1 MKEFKDIQFDAVVSI
16 ENRISKTNNNYQV
29 MVIGIEN
36 PLTGEIL
43 KVHEVYIKENLR
55 QVIEF
60 ILTLIKDNGI

>member
-1 MKEFKDIQFDAVVSI
+1 MEELKNIQFDAIVSI
-16 ENRISKTNNNYQV
+16 ENRISKTNNQYQI

-60 ILTLIKDNGI
+60 ILTLINDKGI

>member
-1 MKEFKDIQFDAVVSI
+1 MEELKNIQFDAIVTI

-60 ILTLIKDNGI
+60 ILTLMNDKGI

>member
-1 MKEFKDIQFDAVVSI
+1 MEDLKNIQFDAVVSI
-16 ENRISKTNNNYQV
+16 EDRISKTNNIYQV

-60 ILTLIKDNGI
+60 ILTLINDKGI

>member
-1 MKEFKDIQFDAVVSI
+1 MKEFKDIQFDAVISI

-55 QVIEF
+55 EVIEF
-60 ILTLIKDNGI
+60 IITLTNQKGN